1 MPTLLYLIVFPMTR
15 LAKQKVGL
23 SYVGKRYDSST
34 LKIASAPH
42 QSVSNEYAMARIVT
56 EAGTY
61 PQVQPILSL
70 GRYG

>member
-1 MPTLLYLIVFPMTR
+1 MTR

-42 QSVSNEYAMARIVT
+42 QSVSNEYAMAMIVA
-56 EAGTY
+56 EAGI
-61 PQVQPILSL
+61 PKFNRSL
-70 GRYG
+70 ASEDMAEHKNSHP